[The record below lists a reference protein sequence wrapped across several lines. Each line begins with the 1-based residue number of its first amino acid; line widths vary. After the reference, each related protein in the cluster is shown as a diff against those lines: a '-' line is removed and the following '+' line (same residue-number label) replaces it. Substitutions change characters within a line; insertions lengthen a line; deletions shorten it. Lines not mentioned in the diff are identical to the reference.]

1 MQQARR
7 PASSRE
13 FTSIDEIGRTSGSVF
28 GSDPAGDRMR
38 LLRLETA
45 WGRAVG
51 THLKSVSRPSSVSA
65 SRLVVEV
72 TNQTWKKELDY
83 LASSILARLAQVMPA
98 EPIAEISF
106 RVRRG
111 GDPPAPG
118 RAGTAAWID
127 PAGKGR
133 RAPAWV
139 ASEVAEDDLQGRL
152 SSVMG
157 RYLAMAGRAAASR

>member
-7 PASSRE
+7 LASSRE
-13 FTSIDEIGRTSGSVF
+13 FIGIDEIGRTSGSVF

-51 THLKSVSRPSSVSA
+51 THLKSISRPASYSA
-65 SRLVVEV
+65 GRLAVEV
-72 TNQTWKKELDY
+72 ISQTWKKELDH
-83 LASSILARLAQVMPA
+83 LAPSILARLAHVMPS
-98 EPIAEISF
+98 EPITEITF

-111 GDPPAPG
+111 GDLAAAD
-118 RAGTAAWID
+118 RAGAAARIVS
-127 PAGKGR
+127 AGEGR
-133 RAPAWV
+133 QAPARI
-139 ASEVAEDDLQGRL
+139 EVLREDDLQGRL

-157 RYLAMAGRAAASR
+157 RYLARAGRAAASR